1 MSAGPLDG
9 LKVVELAGLGPAP
22 FASMV
27 LAGLGADI
35 IRVDR
40 PTKVDRLGDPR
51 HDLLNR
57 GRPCIAVDLK
67 NPEGVDAVRRLCD
80 SADVLIEGFRP
91 GVAERLGLGPDELL
105 ARNPRL
111 VYGRMTGWGQDG
123 PLANEVG
130 HDINYIAITGA
141 LAAVGRADSGPV
153 PPLNLFG
160 DFGGGAMLLVCG
172 VLAALHE
179 RQTSGQG
186 QVVDAA
192 MVDGVTMLMSMIY
205 GFRNQSIWTDQR
217 QNNMLDGGAPF
228 YDTYECSDGGW
239 IAVGAIEVQF
249 FAAFEE
255 GLGIGPIGPQLDK
268 AQWPAMKARVAARFK
283 EKTRDEWAAI
293 FAGTDACVAP
303 VLSMP
308 EAATHPHVVARG
320 ALVEE
325 DGILTPGVAPR
336 FSRTPGVITRPSSV
350 SGQDTREGLSH
361 WGFSDDEIAK
371 LEASG
376 AVVQA
381 DFS

>member
-1 MSAGPLDG
+1 MGAGPLDG

-22 FASMV
+22 FAAMV

-40 PTKVDRLGDPR
+40 PVKVDRFSDPR
-51 HDLLNR
+51 NDLLNR

-80 SADVLIEGFRP
+80 AADVLIEGFRP

-123 PLANEVG
+123 PLAPEVG

-141 LAAVGRADSGPV
+141 LHAVGRKDSGPV
-153 PPLNLFG
+153 PPLNLVG

-179 RQTSGQG
+179 RQTSGRG

-192 MVDGVTMLMSMIY
+192 MVDGVTMLMAMIY
-205 GFRNQSIWTDQR
+205 GFRNQSIWTDER
-217 QNNMLDGGAPF
+217 QDNMLDGGAPF
-228 YDTYECSDGGW
+228 YDTYECADGGW
-239 IAVGAIEVQF
+239 IAVGAIETQF

-255 GLGIGPIGPQLDK
+255 RLGIGPLGNQLDR
-268 AQWPAMKARVAARFK
+268 AQWPEQKARIAARFK
-283 EKTRDEWAAI
+283 EKTRDEWAAV
-293 FAGTDACVAP
+293 FAGSDACVAP

-308 EAATHPHVVARG
+308 EAPQHPHVIARG
-320 ALVEE
+320 ALTEE
-325 DGILTPGVAPR
+325 DGILTPGVAPK
-336 FSRTPGVITRPSSV
+336 FSRTPGALTRPSSV

-361 WGFSDDEIAK
+361 WGFSDDEIAG

-376 AVVQA
+376 AVVQV
-381 DFS
+381 

>member
-1 MSAGPLDG
+1 MGTGPLDG

-40 PTKVDRLGDPR
+40 PSKVERIGDPR

-67 NPEGVDAVRRLCD
+67 NPDGVEAVRRLCD

-91 GVAERLGLGPDELL
+91 GVAERLGLGPDELT

-123 PLANEVG
+123 PLASEVG
-130 HDINYIAITGA
+130 HDIDYIAITGA
-141 LAAVGRADSGPV
+141 LHAVGRKDSGPV

-160 DFGGGAMLLVCG
+160 DFGGGGMLLVCG
-172 VLAALHE
+172 VLAAVHE
-179 RQTSGQG
+179 RQTSGRG

-192 MVDGVTMLMSMIY
+192 MVDGVTMLMSMVY
-205 GFRNQSIWTDQR
+205 AFRNQGIWSDER
-217 QNNMLDGGAPF
+217 QDNMLDGGAPF
-228 YDTYECSDGGW
+228 YDTYECKDGKW
-239 IAVGAIEVQF
+239 IAVGAIETQF
-249 FAAFEE
+249 YAALEE
-255 GLGIGPIGPQLDK
+255 RLGPIGPQLDK
-268 AQWPAMKARVAARFK
+268 PTWPQMKATIAERFK
-283 EKTRDEWAAI
+283 EKTRDEWVEV
-293 FAGTDACVAP
+293 FAGSDACVAP

-308 EAATHPHVVARG
+308 EAARHPHVIARG
-320 ALVEE
+320 ALAET
-325 DGILTPGVAPR
+325 DGILTPGVAPKL
-336 FSRTPGVITRPSSV
+336 SRTPGAFSRPSSV
-350 SGQDTREGLSH
+350 SGQDTREGLAH
-361 WGFSDDEIAK
+361 WGFSADEITA

-376 AVVQA
+376 AVAQI
-381 DFS
+381 